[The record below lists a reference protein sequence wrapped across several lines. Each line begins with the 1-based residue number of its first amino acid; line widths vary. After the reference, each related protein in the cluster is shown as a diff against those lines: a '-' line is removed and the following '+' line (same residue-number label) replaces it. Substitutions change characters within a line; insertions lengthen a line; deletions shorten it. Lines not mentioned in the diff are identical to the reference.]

1 MKRLLTLAA
10 TLAAFV
16 ALRAEPVTYTI
27 DPVHSTVNF
36 TLRHML
42 SKFTGSFTKLTGAI
56 NYDAAAPEK
65 SSVDATVQ
73 IGSINTA
80 DEKRN
85 GHVMSADFFDAAKF
99 PTAHFVSKSWTKTG
113 SDTFDVTG
121 DLTIKDVTKPAT
133 FKVTLLGTGPG
144 MRGATT
150 SGWEATTTIKKSE
163 FGVAGPAMLSKALGD
178 DVALTISVEANHK
191 PDAPA
196 AAAEPAK
203 KG

>member
-1 MKRLLTLAA
+1 MKRLLALLA
-10 TLAAFV
+10 TLTAFV

-27 DPVHSTVNF
+27 DPVHSSVNF
-36 TLRHML
+36 TLRHMI
-42 SKFTGSFTKLTGAI
+42 SKFTGGFTKLTGAI

-85 GHVMSADFFDAAKF
+85 GHVLSPDFFDATKF

-113 SDTFDVTG
+113 ADTFDVTG
-121 DLTIKDVTKPAT
+121 DLTIKETTKPAT

-163 FGVAGPAMLSKALGD
+163 FGVAGPAMLSKALND
-178 DVALTISVEANHK
+178 DVTLSISVEANHK
-191 PDAPA
+191 PEGAG
-196 AAAEPAK
+196 EAK